1 MSYFLHSSERYKW
14 NKYIPPAGKSSAQTN
29 LLTRTEVCGITEWTA
44 QGVCAD
50 LFTVKKSEHSNT
62 SPQTGFPNYSMP
74 WTEPRNA
81 HTVTPWKRGTEPEL
95 GGAAAAAAPLL
106 TCAPANTTAQHL
118 TALQVFHP
126 PECPARRTEPNVC
139 TVLSN
144 LKDLIPWNRGHK
156 GLAGL
161 HAIMLSAPL
170 KGGFHGSKTPL
181 LGNSEI
187 FSEVKL
193 VRNIYQSINSA
204 QLALVRSVWEHRY
217 LLQRINSGDNKNWR
231 PRVWGA
237 VSPLF

>member
-1 MSYFLHSSERYKW
+1 MNCTRSMCRLIYSKEIRAQQHKPTNWFSKLQHAMDGAQERPHGDTMEKGHGAGAGQGSSSSSSPHLCPSKHHCSASHSPAS
-14 NKYIPPAGKSSAQTN
+14 ISPP
-29 LLTRTEVCGITEWTA
+29 W
-44 QGVCAD
+44 
-50 LFTVKKSEHSNT
+50 
-62 SPQTGFPNYSMP
+62 MP
-74 WTEPRNA
+74 SQKNR
-81 HTVTPWKRGTEPEL
+81 
-95 GGAAAAAAPLL
+95 
-106 TCAPANTTAQHL
+106 AQHL
-118 TALQVFHP
+118 
-126 PECPARRTEPNVC
+126 CS
-139 TVLSN
+139 LSN
-144 LKDLIPWNRGHK
+144 LKDLILWNRGHK

-217 LLQRINSGDNKNWR
+217 LLQRINSGENKNWR